1 MGELIIVSAA
11 KGVAAIAKQFK
22 EDMIDVGEIYMD
34 IPRRLVESGA
44 AAKVYDAVVSR
55 TAAGATTGAVA
66 GGMIL
71 GEVAFR
77 NHEREPDDIHDVGR
91 MVAGIGGSIVGGFVG
106 GWVGAELGK
115 LSYNIDVSV
124 PFSDVFNSIG
134 QTAYDTL
141 GGAVN
146 TVSSAGGAAIGA
158 ASSAADIVV
167 KTALDIASQN
177 QVAIA
182 VTTTAAAVAGLG
194 YMAYNQLSD
203 EQKKQLADYPVSLL
217 EGKSTRKLTEKLT
230 EEEAGLEKNFAA
242 FENILQGSE
251 VQNED
256 FNQLNAKIINQFR
269 TGKIKIELILEL
281 KESYE
286 KMVTDLPEKER
297 EALKDASIALIES
310 VARCDQLR
318 ELTDPNKALSQAK
331 QAGSSLKGQVKT
343 GGTNSSVPSNKKPEG
358 QVR

>member
-11 KGVAAIAKQFK
+11 KGVKSFAGMVI
-22 EDMIDVGEIYMD
+22 EDMSELGGELMSL
-34 IPRRLVESGA
+34 PSQFVESGA
-44 AAKVYDAVVSR
+44 AAKVYDAVVNR
-55 TAAGATTGAVA
+55 TAAGAVTGAIA
-66 GGMIL
+66 GGLIG
-71 GEVAFR
+71 GEIAFQSHR
-77 NHEREPDDIHDVGR
+77 RSPDDIHDVGR
-91 MVAGIGGSIVGGFVG
+91 MMAGIGGSIVGGFAG

-124 PFSDVFNSIG
+124 PFADVFNSIG

-158 ASSAADIVV
+158 ASSAADTVV

-230 EEEAGLEKNFAA
+230 EEEAVLKNNFAA

-256 FNQLNAKIINQFR
+256 FNQLNAKILEQYK

-310 VARCDQLR
+310 VSRCDQLR
-318 ELTDPNKALSQAK
+318 ELTHPSKALNQAK
-331 QAGSSLKGQVKT
+331 QAGSSLKGQIKT
-343 GGTNSSVPSNKKPEG
+343 GGTQSSVPNNKKPEG